1 MKFYSGSVTNPI
13 MKEIILVLVLV
24 QYLRCFAPCF
34 VCLVFLESN
43 DDEIDFRLLS
53 FYLVVLSVIKIVMMI
68 IFLTMPFPFLLMTN
82 KKNRNAI
89 GIY

>member
-34 VCLVFLESN
+34 CLFGFLGE
-43 DDEIDFRLLS
+43 
-53 FYLVVLSVIKIVMMI
+53 
-68 IFLTMPFPFLLMTN
+68 
-82 KKNRNAI
+82 
-89 GIY
+89 